1 MGVCES
7 IGCVLRPGGERRS
20 LYYCLS
26 GGYHIKDR
34 SFHAELGRAG
44 TPGWIVMN
52 GKITADGKSTI
63 VAGDSRAVL
72 NNPTPGSPMGYTVS
86 AKFDENFGI
95 GKRNEDRP
103 CTVTFSKR

>member
-1 MGVCES
+1 VGS
-7 IGCVLRPGGERRS
+7 AAAYTIVLAGA
-20 LYYCLS
+20 
-26 GGYHIKDR
+26 IKDR

-52 GKITADGKSTI
+52 GKIAADGKSTI
-63 VAGDSRAVL
+63 VARGLTGDSRAVL
-72 NNPTPGSPMGYTVS
+72 NNPKPGSPMGYKVS
-86 AKFDENFGI
+86 AKFDENSGI